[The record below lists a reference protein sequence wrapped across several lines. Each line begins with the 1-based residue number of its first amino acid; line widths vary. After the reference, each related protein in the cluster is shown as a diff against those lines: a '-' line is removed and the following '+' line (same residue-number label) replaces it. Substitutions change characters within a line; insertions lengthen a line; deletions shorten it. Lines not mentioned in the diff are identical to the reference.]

1 MKLNS
6 PFEPAYRRRYIQI
19 AFLLASGVIA
29 SAQVGKAVISVPL
42 IRSEFSAG
50 VGGAGL
56 VVGMFA
62 LLGASSG
69 VFAGAAVR
77 RMGAVRALTSGMAA
91 IAFGNFL
98 GAGAPNEFVLLA
110 ARAVEGAG
118 FFATILA
125 IPSMLSVI
133 AGARDRDFVMATWSA
148 YMPAGITF
156 MLFVG
161 PIVDVIG
168 WRELWLVNGLAAATM
183 ALFAP
188 AIAPRVP
195 ALESVPSRKFM
206 TDIAAVLQEPRCMM
220 IAATFFLCSCQIFSL
235 IFALPLL
242 LAENG
247 GGEAR
252 PLCAAVLAVS
262 TAGHIAGGLLL
273 RAGGRIWAHIAAA
286 FVVFATATFILYS
299 GQPSRGEIVF
309 LAMLA
314 LGVGG
319 LAPSALYAA
328 APRVAPGVSRFP
340 ATIGL
345 LQQASNLGQFT
356 GPALLGFWAQTFEW
370 TSAAVLTT
378 PAALIGLAVALSI
391 RRELGADRPSAKPA
405 SVTAGSRR

>member
-1 MKLNS
+1 M
-6 PFEPAYRRRYIQI
+6 
-19 AFLLASGVIA
+19 AFLLASGLIA
-29 SAQVGKAVISVPL
+29 SAQIGKALISVPL

-50 VGGAGL
+50 VGAAGL

-62 LLGASSG
+62 MLGASTG
-69 VFAGAAVR
+69 VFAGATVR

-91 IAFGNFL
+91 IALGNFL
-98 GAGAPNEFVLLA
+98 GAAAPNAFVLLA
-110 ARAVEGAG
+110 ARAIEGAG

-125 IPSMLSVI
+125 VPSMLSVI
-133 AGARDRDFVMATWSA
+133 AGARDRDFVMAAWSA
-148 YMPAGITF
+148 YMPAGVTF

-161 PIVDVIG
+161 PIVDAIG
-168 WRELWLVNGLAAATM
+168 WRELWLLNGLAATMM
-183 ALFAP
+183 ALLAP

-206 TDIAAVLQEPRCMM
+206 TDIAAVLREPRCIL
-220 IAATFFLCSCQIFSL
+220 IAATFFLCSCQIFSM

-252 PLCAAVLAVS
+252 PLCAAVLALS
-262 TAGHIAGGLLL
+262 TAGHVAGGLLL
-273 RAGGRIWAHIAAA
+273 RVGGRIWAHVAAA
-286 FVVFATATFILYS
+286 FVVFATATLILYS
-299 GQPSRGEIVF
+299 GHPSRGEIVF
-309 LAMLA
+309 LAALA

-345 LQQASNLGQFT
+345 LQQASNLGQFA

-370 TSAAVLTT
+370 TSASVLIT
-378 PAALIGLAVALSI
+378 PAAIVGLAAALSI
-391 RRELGADRPSAKPA
+391 RRELGVDRL
-405 SVTAGSRR
+405 SVKSTGVATGSQR